1 MTFDEGT
8 KDSRY
13 PREGLSTGLL
23 DQLNRGD
30 FDSFNVGRKSKGG
43 LTIEEEDK
51 KLPVKHRFLLKF
63 YVSRHKV
70 AHKVFLV

>member
-1 MTFDEGT
+1 MV
-8 KDSRY
+8 
-13 PREGLSTGLL
+13 LSLSSAKLSASLL

-30 FDSFNVGRKSKGG
+30 FDSFNVGRKSKEG

-63 YVSRHKV
+63 YVSHHKV
-70 AHKVFLV
+70 AHKVFLI